1 MRRKKRK
8 GHAIVKRRR
17 QQDEAGILGIET
29 PASIK
34 RKVLDLQNSWQRLAE
49 SYPKDKFIQAE
60 LQAYNAWADDVN
72 SSVLNRLFA
81 SSIAPKYDSWVQR
94 YKDAFEKAKKTSPEI
109 DPTAPDPG
117 TLTAPVPPAR
127 TSPWVWAVI
136 AGSVAVGLYSVYKIR
151 ESS

>member
-1 MRRKKRK
+1 MSRRKRK
-8 GHAIVKRRR
+8 GQSIVKRRR
-17 QQDEAGILGIET
+17 RKDEAGILGIET

-34 RKVLDLQNSWQRLAE
+34 RKVLDLQNSWKRLSE
-49 SYPKDKFIQAE
+49 SYPKDKFIQQE

-72 SSVLNRLFA
+72 SSVFNRLFA
-81 SSIAPKYDSWVQR
+81 SSIAPKYDSWVVR
-94 YKDAFEKAKKTSPEI
+94 YKDAFEKAKAADPSVK
-109 DPTAPDPG
+109 PTAPDPE